1 MNTSIVTLTIEN
13 KTVILVKTAH
23 VSAQSVLDVKETIEN
38 YKPSTVCVELDAQ
51 RAKAF
56 TEKQSWENVD
66 IISIIKKKQAGFL
79 LTNLILSSYQRKLAK
94 QLDISVG
101 AEMLQAIESAK
112 ETGARVKYIDRNIQ
126 ITFMRIWRSLGFWE
140 KAKLLTALISS
151 MFLDEEIT
159 EEKLEELKQSDM
171 IELALKEVGGKF
183 PSIKKGLVDE
193 RDQYMAQSIKQAPGD
208 VIVAVIGAAHAPG
221 IIRELNHTHSLSQ
234 LDKIPERTWVSKA
247 AGWFIPVSILALI
260 LITFSFDSSIGLRQI
275 MTWIILNGGLSAL
288 GTALVLGHPLSI
300 LTAFVAAPISSLS
313 PLLAAGWFAG
323 TVEAIVRKPMV
334 SDLERIS
341 EDVHTL
347 KGFMSNRFLHVL
359 LVVMS
364 ANLFSTLGTILSTM
378 EIFRNFFETIF

>member
-1 MNTSIVTLTIEN
+1 MNESIVTLTLEN

-23 VSAQSVLDVKETIEN
+23 VSAQSVLDVKQTIEDI
-38 YKPSTVCVELDAQ
+38 KPATVCIELDAQ

-66 IISIIKKKQAGFL
+66 IISVIKKKQAGFL

-101 AEMLQAIESAK
+101 AEMMQAITSAK
-112 ETGARVKYIDRNIQ
+112 EIGARVKYIDRNIQ
-126 ITFMRIWRSLGFWE
+126 TTFMRIWRSLGLWE

-151 MFLDEEIT
+151 MFSEEEIT
-159 EEKLEELKQSDM
+159 EAKLEELKQSDM

-208 VIVAVIGAAHAPG
+208 VVVAIIGAAHAPG
-221 IIRELNHTHSLSQ
+221 IIRELNHTHSFAE
-234 LDKIPERTWVSKA
+234 LDKVPEGTWLSKA
-247 AGWFIPVSILALI
+247 SGWLIPALILVLI
-260 LITFSFDSSIGLRQI
+260 LITFSFDSSIGIRQVV
-275 MTWIILNGGLSAL
+275 TWILLTSSLSAL

-300 LTAFVAAPISSLS
+300 LTAFVTAPIGTLS
-313 PLLAAGWFAG
+313 PLLAVGWFAG
-323 TVEAIVRKPMV
+323 IVEAIVRKPMV

-341 EDVHTL
+341 EDVHTV

-364 ANLFSTLGTILSTM
+364 ANLFSSIGTILSTM

>member
-1 MNTSIVTLTIEN
+1 MNESVITLTIEN
-13 KTVILVKTAH
+13 KTIILVKTAH

-38 YKPSTVCVELDAQ
+38 FKPATVCIELDAQ

-79 LTNLILSSYQRKLAK
+79 FTNLILSSYQRKLAK

-101 AEMLQAIESAK
+101 AEMMQAIQSAK
-112 ETGARVKYIDRNIQ
+112 DTGARIRYIDRNIQ
-126 ITFMRIWRSLGFWE
+126 TTFMRIWRSLGLWE
-140 KAKLLTALISS
+140 KSKLLTALISS
-151 MFLDEEIT
+151 MFMEEEIT
-159 EEKLEELKQSDM
+159 EAKLEELKQSDM

-193 RDQYMAQSIKQAPGD
+193 RDQYMAQSIKQTPGD

-221 IIRELNHTHSLSQ
+221 IIRELNHTNSLSE
-234 LDKIPERTWVSKA
+234 LDKVPDRTWLSKA
-247 AGWFIPVSILALI
+247 SGWLIPALILLLI
-260 LITFSFDSSIGLRQI
+260 LITFSFDSSIGIRQVMI
-275 MTWIILNGGLSAL
+275 WIVLNGGLSAL

-323 TVEAIVRKPMV
+323 TVEAIMRKPMV
-334 SDLERIS
+334 SDLERIH

-347 KGFMSNRFLHVL
+347 KGFMSNRFLHAL

-378 EIFRNFFETIF
+378 EIFKNFFETIF